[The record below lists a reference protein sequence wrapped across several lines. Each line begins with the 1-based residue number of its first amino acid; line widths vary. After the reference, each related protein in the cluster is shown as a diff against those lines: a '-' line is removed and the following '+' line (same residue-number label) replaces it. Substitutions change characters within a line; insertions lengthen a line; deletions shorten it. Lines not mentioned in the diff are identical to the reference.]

1 MTNKRKAQMELMG
14 LAIVVILVSIAMLFV
29 IRFVVLQKPADFKKD
44 FGQSQLA
51 SNMLNTMLKTTNP
64 DCHDL
69 TFTEIFQDCA
79 RGCSSSTDCN
89 PNVQCNSTHDSC
101 EYLNE
106 TARTVFGKTLEE
118 RYIQY
123 EFFSIKNN
131 DFQIGVVPEIVG
143 NCTGG
148 YKSKQF
154 PIPVDPSG
162 ANTLFVKLHI
172 CE

>member
-1 MTNKRKAQMELMG
+1 MELMG
-14 LAIVVILVSIAMLFV
+14 LAIVVILVSLAMLFV
-29 IRFVVLQKPADFKKD
+29 IRFIVLQEPADFKKE

-51 SNMLNTMLKTTNP
+51 SNMLNTLLKTTNP

-79 RGCSSSTDCN
+79 RN
-89 PNVQCNSTHDSC
+89 PDSPSVQCHDLNNSC
-101 EYLNE
+101 EYLDYEVRGILNRTLDDRFILYDFSAKVNNE
-106 TARTVFGKTLEE
+106 DA
-118 RYIQY
+118 
-123 EFFSIKNN
+123 
-131 DFQIGVVPEIVG
+131 IGIVPEISQR
-143 NCTGG
+143 CKRG

-162 ANTLFVKLHI
+162 ANTLFVRLHI